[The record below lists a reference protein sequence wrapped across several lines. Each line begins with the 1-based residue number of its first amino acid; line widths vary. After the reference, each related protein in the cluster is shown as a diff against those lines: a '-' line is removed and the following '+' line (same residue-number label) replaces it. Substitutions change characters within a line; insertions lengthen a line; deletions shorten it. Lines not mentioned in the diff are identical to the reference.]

1 MNYKMV
7 KQGSIK
13 RNKSSNEIN
22 RKVLPV
28 CFLCS
33 RVPEGGIRNGFLL
46 RGIFICKDCER
57 ELINSKPEEKE
68 EEYMLTIAKLR
79 HILFKDNKPRCF

>member
-7 KQGSIK
+7 KQDAIR
-13 RNKSSNEIN
+13 RNNNNEFN
-22 RKVLPV
+22 GKVLPV

-33 RVPEGGIRNGFLL
+33 NVPAGGIRNGFLL
-46 RGIFICKDCER
+46 RGIFICRDCEQ

-68 EEYMLTIAKLR
+68 EEYLLTIAKLR